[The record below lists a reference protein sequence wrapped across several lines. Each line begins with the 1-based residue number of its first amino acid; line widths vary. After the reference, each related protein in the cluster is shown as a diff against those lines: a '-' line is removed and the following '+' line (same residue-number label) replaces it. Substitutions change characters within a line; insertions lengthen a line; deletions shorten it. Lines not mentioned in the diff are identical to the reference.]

1 MAALTQADITVGSGD
16 ARICTSVNEKLSW
29 LERGAAAATRSR
41 GECARRAA
49 SFETVFLIFLS
60 EIEYVGA
67 TRRSARRVPKLAGV
81 SFGRLE
87 EELVAQYDLVLVAR
101 RRLLLLLVRR
111 CTCMYIGS
119 GEASCQWYGGWGQW
133 GDMSNETRVRGLRV
147 GVPV

>member
-1 MAALTQADITVGSGD
+1 MAALTQADITVGSGE

-29 LERGAAAATRSR
+29 LERGAAGHKKSR
-41 GECARRAA
+41 RMCAA
-49 SFETVFLIFLS
+49 SRFETVFLIFLS

-111 CTCMYIGS
+111 CICMYIGS
-119 GEASCQWYGGWGQW
+119 GEASCQWYGGDSG
-133 GDMSNETRVRGLRV
+133 EI
-147 GVPV
+147 

>member
-29 LERGAAAATRSR
+29 LERGAAGHKIKKSR
-41 GECARRAA
+41 RMCAA
-49 SFETVFLIFLS
+49 SRFETVFLIFLS

-111 CTCMYIGS
+111 CTCIKGKL
-119 GEASCQWYGGWGQW
+119 GEGWA
-133 GDMSNETRVRGLRV
+133 RVACGLL
-147 GVPV
+147 

>member
-1 MAALTQADITVGSGD
+1 MAMGGSY
-16 ARICTSVNEKLSW
+16 ICTWSSACANLSP
-29 LERGAAAATRSR
+29 LGLRFGSR
-41 GECARRAA
+41 RKSRRMCAA
-49 SFETVFLIFLS
+49 SRFETVFLIFLS

-111 CTCMYIGS
+111 CTCMYRYIGS
-119 GEASCQWYGGWGQW
+119 GEASCQWYGR
-133 GDMSNETRVRGLRV
+133 EI
-147 GVPV
+147 